1 MPDPYWPGI
10 VYLGWLIGSICG
22 RRLVAIRRRTPGSH
36 YSPNDIANGVPA
48 VVSVPPTH
56 ESLIVTCVIV
66 TNRRDSGSD
75 EGLSFKRSACAEVR
89 PTGPLPRVAVCAAI
103 ARVSSVGQL
112 GNSPRIAWVIRA
124 TRSRSGWAFFFCS
137 LKRRYLDQDTLTLV
151 TATRPLSLSLHSVSL
166 VIWVAGLTD
175 RYWRLC
181 VGATAEQCLVENQN
195 NDRTNDG
202 DEDAVEIQAG
212 YPDVADGVE
221 EPAAQ
226 NSADDS

>member
-66 TNRRDSGSD
+66 TNRRDSN

-89 PTGPLPRVAVCAAI
+89 PTRPLPRVEVCAAM
-103 ARVSSVGQL
+103 ARVSSVQP

-124 TRSRSGWAFFFCS
+124 IRSRSGLAFFFCA
-137 LKRRYLDQDTLTLV
+137 LKRRYRDQDTLTLV